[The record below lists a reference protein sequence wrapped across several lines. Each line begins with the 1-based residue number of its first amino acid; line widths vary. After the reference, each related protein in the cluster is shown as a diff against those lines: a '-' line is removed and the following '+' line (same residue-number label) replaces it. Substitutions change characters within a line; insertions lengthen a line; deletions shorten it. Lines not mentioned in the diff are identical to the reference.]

1 LVGEHVLYQLNT
13 YIACGSFEGP
23 NQPSQFADTQAII
36 DAGAYRLMDA
46 SMAVDELVTLL
57 AAAYPQI
64 RDFHYWAQLPGE
76 SVESGSARIQYL
88 ADKVIPEVTQKLR
101 TRTQSVGGVSG

>member
-1 LVGEHVLYQLNT
+1 
-13 YIACGSFEGP
+13 
-23 NQPSQFADTQAII
+23 
-36 DAGAYRLMDA
+36 MDA
-46 SMAVDELVTLL
+46 SMAVDELVTL

-88 ADKVIPEVTQKLR
+88 ADKVIPEVTQKLS
-101 TRTQSVGGVSG
+101 TRTQSVAGVSDRTDIVIYEPRFDRLVQTSCRGNGAQYLAAWCR